1 MRVKRP
7 IKPAAR
13 QGLLGFAL
21 VPMLVLGLAGCDRP
35 APPPE
40 PIRPVRVVTVAPQI
54 FENRSS
60 YTGEV
65 RARYETN
72 LAFRVGGKI
81 VARFVEIGS
90 EVKKGALL
98 ARLDPEDTRL
108 AIENARGQLNAA
120 QANFNQAQIEL
131 NRYRSLFNSRVV
143 SQAEL
148 DRRQNTYNTAAAQ
161 LDSARSQLQAAQ
173 NQMAYTE
180 LHADADGVITAIG
193 IEAGQVV
200 AAGQTVMKLARP
212 AEKEVVFDVAENRLG
227 ELRNAT
233 AIAISL
239 WAQPEKEYTGV
250 VREIAPGADPVTRTY
265 AVKVAVQ
272 EPPATMRLGMTATVA
287 IIRRSDAQMIALPLP
302 ALYQQGNQPAV
313 WVFTPADAGQGQV
326 NLRPVKVAAYIENA
340 VLIAEGLQPGDQ
352 VVTAGVHKLIPGQTV
367 RLMQQTTG
375 QALAG
380 AKL

>member
-1 MRVKRP
+1 MGLREISLTAMGR
-7 IKPAAR
+7 R
-13 QGLLGFAL
+13 MLGMGLLGI
-21 VPMLVLGLAGCDRP
+21 MLAACDAA

-40 PIRPVRVVTVAPQI
+40 PVRPVRVATVAPQV
-54 FENRSS
+54 FEGRSS

-81 VARFVEIGS
+81 VARYVEIGS
-90 EVKKGALL
+90 EVKKGAIL

-108 AIENARGQLNAA
+108 AIQNARAQVNAA
-120 QANFNQAQIEL
+120 QANYNQAQIEL
-131 NRYRSLFNSRVV
+131 NRYRKLFEGKVV

-148 DRRQNTYNTAAAQ
+148 DRRQNTHNTAEAQ
-161 LDSARSQLQAAQ
+161 LESARSQLRVAQ
-173 NQMAYTE
+173 NQMEYTE

-193 IEAGQVV
+193 VESGQVV

-212 AEKEVVFDVAENRLG
+212 EEKEVVFNVAENRLD

-239 WAQPEKEYTGV
+239 WAQPEQEYAGV

-272 EPPATMRLGMTATVA
+272 NPPAAMRLGMTSTVT
-287 IIRRSDAQMIALPLP
+287 IVRRSDASVIALPLA
-302 ALYQQGNQPAV
+302 ALYQQGNKPAV
-313 WVFTPADAGQGQV
+313 WVFTGEPEQGTV
-326 NLRPVKVAAYIENA
+326 ELRPVQVAAYVEHA
-340 VLIAEGLQPGDQ
+340 VLIAGGLKSGEK

-367 RLMQQTTG
+367 RLL
-375 QALAG
+375 AEVVAG
-380 AKL
+380 ADS